1 MGARASANAS
11 ADASANLSADAS
23 ADSDALPAV
32 KTEAAFARA
41 LREHRTGLLVVNYGA
56 EWCAH
61 CAKLT
66 PTLRRLRR
74 EYEGGDDGARVSS
87 SGGSGGGG
95 VAFVDADVDGLPFTA
110 REVRWTP
117 TVAFYRKGRLVDECV
132 RARPTQVSD
141 RTWLHAVED
150 PDEAAGWR

>member
-11 ADASANLSADAS
+11 ADASANSSADAS

-110 REVRWTP
+110 REGRWTP

>member
-1 MGARASANAS
+1 MGARASANS
-11 ADASANLSADAS
+11 SANSSADAS
-23 ADSDALPAV
+23 ADSSADADALPAV

>member
-1 MGARASANAS
+1 MGTDARDVADADANA
-11 ADASANLSADAS
+11 
-23 ADSDALPAV
+23 DALPAV

-41 LREHRTGLLVVNYGA
+41 LRDHRAGLLVVNYGA
-56 EWCAH
+56 DWCAH
-61 CAKLT
+61 CAKLS

-74 EYEGGDDGARVSS
+74 EYELGGEVSRASSSSSSSSS
-87 SGGSGGGG
+87 SGGGGGSGGG

-117 TVAFYRKGRLVDECV
+117 TVAFYRRGRLVDECV

>member
-11 ADASANLSADAS
+11 ADASANSSADAS

-41 LREHRTGLLVVNYGA
+41 LCEHRTGLLVVNYGA

>member
-1 MGARASANAS
+1 MGTDARDV
-11 ADASANLSADAS
+11 ADADADA
-23 ADSDALPAV
+23 DALPAV

-41 LREHRTGLLVVNYGA
+41 LRDHRSGLLVVNYGA
-56 EWCAH
+56 DWCSH
-61 CAKLT
+61 CAKLS

-74 EYEGGDDGARVSS
+74 EYELGGEASRASSSSSSSS
-87 SGGSGGGG
+87 SGGSGGG

-117 TVAFYRKGRLVDECV
+117 TVAFYRRGRLVDECV

-150 PDEAAGWR
+150 PDEVAGWR